1 MKPTDAMRAPAILQR
16 FHQFLDHTD
25 PPASFKAS
33 EVAQELSHKE
43 LVALGYESW
52 RDAVPAVIELAF
64 ELREEGSC
72 ELIKGGQVLGEDVGL
87 YEVGGHDPSPSKISI
102 ITLCSLSTL
111 RRFLCPFGAPRKM
124 FTGHWPVNRWV
135 CPTLVIPTDNILW
148 NEKHEFSRANI
159 FTEFERT

>member
-1 MKPTDAMRAPAILQR
+1 MKSTDAIRSPAVRQR

-33 EVAQELSHKE
+33 EVAQQLSYNE

-72 ELIKGGQVLGEDVGL
+72 ELLKGGQVLGEDVSA
-87 YEVGGHDPSPSKISI
+87 YDVGGAVRI
-102 ITLCSLSTL
+102 
-111 RRFLCPFGAPRKM
+111 RRA
-124 FTGHWPVNRWV
+124 V
-135 CPTLVIPTDNILW
+135 
-148 NEKHEFSRANI
+148 
-159 FTEFERT
+159 